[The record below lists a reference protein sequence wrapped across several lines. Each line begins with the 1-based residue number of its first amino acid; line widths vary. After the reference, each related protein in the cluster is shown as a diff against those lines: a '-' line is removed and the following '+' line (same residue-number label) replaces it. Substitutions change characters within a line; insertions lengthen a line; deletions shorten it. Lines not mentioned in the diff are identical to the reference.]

1 MIGMESFRRSV
12 DGVVCPVLYPGCLFW
27 PFILAG
33 IVPIL
38 HVSSNPADG
47 YLLSVSLFRSVKKRA
62 GLQCARLPFNEEFV
76 VQMIQTH
83 DREKDLHIFI
93 TNPADGTAHD
103 FSRLG
108 FRFVDGINN

>member
-62 GLQCARLPFNEEFV
+62 GLQCARLPFDEEFV
-76 VQMIQTH
+76 VQMIQAD
-83 DREKDLHIFI
+83 DREKDLHILVA
-93 TNPADGTAHD
+93 NPADRAAYNFPRFD
-103 FSRLG
+103 LWAISRI
-108 FRFVDGINN
+108 DD